1 MTKAECEDACGE
13 LSQVYDTGAEI
24 ATIDDSPNGLQKIPP
39 VPAEVFD
46 EMRRITIM
54 YSEHYREFTEIS
66 PH

>member
-24 ATIDDSPNGLQKIPP
+24 APIDDSPNGLQKIPP

-54 YSEHYREFTEIS
+54 YSEHYRELKGNT
-66 PH
+66 PY